1 MSYMS
6 ALDQHAEQTLL
17 TPPEAL
23 AAVAAWELQGTLLA
37 LALRRIETS
46 GTFGTD
52 GAVSMKAWL
61 REHTRM
67 TDQAACELLS
77 TGRFLDNNSAF
88 AEAAVSGQLSAGQ
101 IAVAR
106 KLGRPKYAAL
116 LREQQHELVA
126 TLAQLD
132 LAATDAAVAYWK
144 GKADALVN
152 EGQPPIEEPCELT
165 LARTLDNRLHGRLS
179 LHDAAA
185 TELEKAIQNAQQ
197 WEGKDDTRTVAERQG
212 DALHDIA
219 AFYNGNHEGEGTPRH
234 LPHVTIS
241 ADITTVTTDTPQAT
255 NDDTGRPVSP
265 ACTAA
270 YLCDCKIHVILRGA
284 HGAPAQFGRTT
295 YTVPRSLFRQV
306 AARDGGCRFPGCNRP
321 VRFTDAHHIH
331 HWEQGGP
338 TDYSNLLLLCRRH
351 HTYVHAQL
359 LDVKL
364 LPDATAHFTWT
375 DGRERTS
382 TPRGAP
388 PTRPPN

>member
-1 MSYMS
+1 MS

-46 GTFGTD
+46 GAFGTD

-77 TGRFLDNNSAF
+77 TGRFLDNNAAF

-241 ADITTVTTDTPQAT
+241 ADITTVTSDTPQAT